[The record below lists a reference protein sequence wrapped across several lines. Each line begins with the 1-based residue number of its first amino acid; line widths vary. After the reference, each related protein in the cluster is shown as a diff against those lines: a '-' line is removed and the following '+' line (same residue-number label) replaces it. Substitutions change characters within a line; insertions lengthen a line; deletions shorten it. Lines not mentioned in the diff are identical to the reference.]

1 MTVGATC
8 DLNGMGPTG
17 RGRFPVLFRVAPRT
31 VLARDT
37 PSSLSFP
44 NTLMLVYHNLVGAK
58 VGGNL
63 EAPSLLTTQGS

>member
-1 MTVGATC
+1 MTVGAIC

-17 RGRFPVLFRVAPRT
+17 RGRFPVLFPIVPRT
-31 VLARDT
+31 GLARGT
-37 PSSLSFP
+37 PSSVSLPSI
-44 NTLMLVYHNLVGAK
+44 LILVYHNLVGAK